1 MIPTTNRRRLAEDL
15 PELTVAQAFDDDDG
29 LAQDELR
36 VALRAGSRSD
46 TIDAALRLRC
56 LVSTRAGC
64 EVPSMTLTPPGR
76 RPVARFT
83 FTPASRA
90 LGALVLA
97 GYDVTWNE
105 ALYLPSPAPSSTPG
119 TPHPP
124 RLPNSSWPAEP

>member
-1 MIPTTNRRRLAEDL
+1 MIPTTNRRRLAEDI
-15 PELTVAQAFDDDDG
+15 PELTVAQAFDDDDDG

-76 RPVARFT
+76 RPVARCT
-83 FTPASRA
+83 FTPAPRA
-90 LGALVLA
+90 LGALALA
-97 GYDVTWNE
+97 GYDVAWDE
-105 ALYLPSPAPSSTPG
+105 ALYPPFSGSIVDAGTLRPAAF
-119 TPHPP
+119 
-124 RLPNSSWPAEP
+124 AELELAS